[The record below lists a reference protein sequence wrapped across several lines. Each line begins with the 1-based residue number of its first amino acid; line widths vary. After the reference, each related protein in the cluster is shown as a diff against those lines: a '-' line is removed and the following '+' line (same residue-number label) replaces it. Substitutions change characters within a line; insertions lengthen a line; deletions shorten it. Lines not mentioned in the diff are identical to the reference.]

1 MTQRGVV
8 GVISAGLVTGL
19 ALVWWFLPKFLT
31 QSNTGAAGQATEA
44 NAPAAPGASR
54 TIPATLF
61 FVSDNGTA
69 LTPVSAQVPYGA
81 SPAEQG
87 RAILEAQLAAPPDGR
102 VSAIPAGVTLRG
114 VYFTPRGNAYVDL
127 SREIMS
133 GHPGGSTNETLT
145 VYTLVLALTANIRD
159 VTAVQILVDGRQVD
173 SLAGH
178 IDLRQPLT
186 ADARWVQKGQ

>member
-31 QSNTGAAGQATEA
+31 QSNTGAAGQSTEA
-44 NAPAAPGASR
+44 TAPAAPGASR